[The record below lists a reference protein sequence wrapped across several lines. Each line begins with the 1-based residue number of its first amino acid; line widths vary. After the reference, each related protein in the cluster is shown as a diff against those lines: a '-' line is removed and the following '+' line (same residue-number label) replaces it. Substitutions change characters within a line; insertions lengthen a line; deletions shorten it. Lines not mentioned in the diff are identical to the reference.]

1 MEVVAGSGTEK
12 NGRAVDPRVPPGF
25 AIRFPLPQSE
35 TVKVRLCLLAG
46 FLSPLIA
53 AHTAMPQRRSF
64 FGRVAS
70 MRSGGHR

>member
-12 NGRAVDPRVPPGF
+12 NGRAVDPPGF